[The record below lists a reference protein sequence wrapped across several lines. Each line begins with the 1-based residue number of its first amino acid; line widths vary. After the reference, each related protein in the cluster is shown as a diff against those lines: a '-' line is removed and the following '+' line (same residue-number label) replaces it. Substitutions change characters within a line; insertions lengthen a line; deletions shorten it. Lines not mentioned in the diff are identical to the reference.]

1 MKVIFSHRWTQ
12 WIVNAKTGVVKNV
25 SISYTTN
32 SCRTVVLPQPRIRTA
47 QLERRA
53 GKKCRDDFSDNVIQ
67 KYNIIEN
74 EYCYS
79 TAWIRRLCSSCAGN
93 SKELFKNTTN
103 ILLNLYSLS
112 SLFQMKESRNINKT
126 KSILRLLYSTAFK
139 TFFAF
144 QSLLYTTF
152 YEKWIF
158 QDTWFGL
165 RNFRIFS
172 YRISDCYSLQSSI
185 EIKINNFY
193 QLLFTSRRVH
203 SHAYSDAQDF
213 ELHIINAIICMEIR
227 C

>member
-1 MKVIFSHRWTQ
+1 MSNCRSSATAEFERHNWKEER
-12 WIVNAKTGVVKNV
+12 GKNV
-25 SISYTTN
+25 ATT
-32 SCRTVVLPQPRIRTA
+32 
-47 QLERRA
+47 
-53 GKKCRDDFSDNVIQ
+53 SDNVIQ

-79 TAWIRRLCSSCAGN
+79 TAWIRRLFSSCAGN

-185 EIKINNFY
+185 EIKINIFLSIIIY
-193 QLLFTSRRVH
+193 ISSCSFTCV
-203 SHAYSDAQDF
+203 
-213 ELHIINAIICMEIR
+213 
-227 C
+227 